1 MYNNF
6 QFSIFNFQLLFCL
19 FLSCCGQQ
27 TATKG
32 TDGTNISAGSTMMNS
47 TTPVFDADSAYA
59 YVARQ
64 VAFGPRVPN
73 TQAHRDCADYLASEL
88 ERHGAKIFVQEATLI
103 AYNGEKLNAR
113 NIIGSF
119 DPEKTHRVLL
129 FAHWDSRPY
138 ADREKNPVNQ
148 RKPIDGADDGGSGV
162 GVLLEIAR
170 QIGAKRPNIGV
181 DIIFFD
187 AEDYGSPDFEDSY
200 EPDSWCLGSQF
211 WVKNPHVTSYKPEFG
226 ILLDL
231 VGAKGA
237 KFYKEFTSVRYA
249 SQYVEKVWETARK
262 LGYGKFFINR
272 NGGGV
277 TDDHTFI
284 NEGMRIPCLDIINQD
299 INNGF
304 GDYWHTLND
313 TMDNISTETLKAVG
327 QTVLEVIFNK

>member
-1 MYNNF
+1 MRNF
-6 QFSIFNFQLLFCL
+6 QFSIFNFQLFFCL
-19 FLSCCGQQ
+19 FLSCCGQRN
-27 TATKG
+27 ATKG
-32 TDGTNISAGSTMMNS
+32 VDGVATTINNTVK
-47 TTPVFDADSAYA
+47 TETPVFNADSAYA

-88 ERHGAKIFVQEATLI
+88 ERHGTKIFVQEAVLT

-138 ADREKNPVNQ
+138 ADQDANPANH

-170 QIGAKRPNIGV
+170 QIGNKRPDIGV

-187 AEDYGSPDFEDSY
+187 AEDYGSPAFDNGY
-200 EPDSWCLGSQF
+200 YPDSWCLGSQF
-211 WVKNPHVTSYKPEFG
+211 WVKNPHVPKYKAEYG
-226 ILLDL
+226 ILLDM
-231 VGAKGA
+231 VGAKDA
-237 KFYKEFTSVRYA
+237 TFFKEFSSVRYA
-249 SQYVEKVWETARK
+249 SRYVEKVWEAARH
-262 LGYGKFFINR
+262 LGYGKYFINK

-277 TDDHTFI
+277 TDDHI
-284 NEGMRIPCLDIINQD
+284 PVNEVLHIPSLDIVNYTLEN
-299 INNGF
+299 NNGF
-304 GDYWHTLND
+304 GVHWHTLND
-313 TMDNISTETLKAVG
+313 TMDNISRETLKAVG
-327 QTVLEVIFNK
+327 QTVLEVIFN